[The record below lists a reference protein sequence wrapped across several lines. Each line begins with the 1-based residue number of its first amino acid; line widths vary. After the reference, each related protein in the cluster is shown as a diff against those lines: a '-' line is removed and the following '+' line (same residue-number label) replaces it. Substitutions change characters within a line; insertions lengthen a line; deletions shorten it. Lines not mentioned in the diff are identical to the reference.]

1 MRFHFMPRS
10 LDSSIESLS
19 KLFKESSDSGIY
31 SILLTYHSRQ
41 EDFWIKSAHIINED
55 IKTKVMIA
63 IRTYAISPEY
73 CAMMLAGFDAI
84 SKDKIMLNIVAGDLH
99 PDETSVEDVIEIN
112 DLIKTSQDRVFY
124 TTRWLKKFKSLDRAK
139 SNMPELV
146 ISGIS
151 DQAIYNLLNYGDY
164 SLCMYDYLK
173 DNIEKFPK
181 EKRKMCVLQVFISEN
196 DQHKKE
202 IFDSLDNGAKR
213 WSFIGNETEVLDQF
227 LLMGDIGITDILITS
242 TEDYNKIFSI
252 VKGINQC

>member
-1 MRFHFMPRS
+1 MKFHFMPRN
-10 LDSSIESLS
+10 LDSSVESLS
-19 KLFKESSDSGIY
+19 KLFKESSDSGVY

-112 DLIKTSQDRVFY
+112 DLIKTSTDRVLY
-124 TTRWLKKFKSLDRAK
+124 TTKWLEKFKSLDRAK

-151 DQAIYNLLNYGDY
+151 DQAIHNVLNYGEY

-181 EKRKMCVLQVFISEN
+181 EKRKMCVLQVFVSK
-196 DQHKKE
+196 DDTHKKE
-202 IFDSLDNGAKR
+202 IFDGLDEGAKR
-213 WSFIGNETEVLDQF
+213 WSFIGNEEEILEQF
-227 LLMGDIGITDILITS
+227 LSMENIGITDVLVTS
-242 TEDYNKIFSI
+242 NEDYKKVFNLI
-252 VKGINQC
+252 KGIKQC

>member
-1 MRFHFMPRS
+1 MPRS
-10 LDSSIESLS
+10 LDSSVESLS

-84 SKDKIMLNIVAGDLH
+84 SKNKIMLNIVAGDLH

-124 TTRWLKKFKSLDRAK
+124 TTKWLEKFKSLGRAK
-139 SNMPELV
+139 SNMPEIV
-146 ISGIS
+146 ISGVS
-151 DQAIYNLLNYGDY
+151 DQAIYNVLTYGDY

-173 DNIEKFPK
+173 ENIEKFPK
-181 EKRKMCVLQVFISEN
+181 EKRKMCVLQVFVSEN
-196 DQHKKE
+196 DNHKKE
-202 IFDSLDNGAKR
+202 IFDSLDDGAKK
-213 WSFIGNETEVLDQF
+213 WSFIGNKTEILEQF
-227 LLMGDIGITDILITS
+227 ILMNDIGITDILVTS
-242 TEDYNKIFSI
+242 GEGYDKIFSI
-252 VKGINQC
+252 IKEIDQC